1 MVDPNKNLSLF
12 GPGYWDDF
20 DKNKNISKFN
30 VKVKRCQNSSA
41 TAGTCSTTEEI
52 DEWLQD
58 K

>member
-1 MVDPNKNLSLF
+1 LF